1 MDSLLKLKNVNLK
14 YQTGNDT
21 IKVLKN
27 INLETKKNES
37 ISIVG
42 ESGSGKT
49 SLIMLA
55 GGLEKATS
63 GKIFFE
69 DQEISKMSEDEVSKI
84 RRKNIG
90 IVFQSFYLIP
100 NLTAIENV
108 LLSLEAN
115 QKYNQDDEAKA
126 LLAEF
131 GLYHR
136 LNHLPSELSGGEQ
149 QRVAIARALINK
161 PKIILADEPTG
172 NLDSANSESM
182 MDLLFNY
189 TKKSKTSLVMVTHD
203 NSIAERCDRI
213 IEIKDG
219 QIV

>member
-90 IVFQSFYLIP
+90 IVFQSFYLI
-100 NLTAIENV
+100 
-108 LLSLEAN
+108 
-115 QKYNQDDEAKA
+115 Y
-126 LLAEF
+126 
-131 GLYHR
+131 
-136 LNHLPSELSGGEQ
+136 
-149 QRVAIARALINK
+149 
-161 PKIILADEPTG
+161 KIKCKVETR
-172 NLDSANSESM
+172 
-182 MDLLFNY
+182 F
-189 TKKSKTSLVMVTHD
+189 
-203 NSIAERCDRI
+203 SIYI
-213 IEIKDG
+213 IC
-219 QIV
+219 

>member
-1 MDSLLKLKNVNLK
+1 MLTRQKAIILIINLLIMDSLLKLKNVNLK

-84 RRKNIG
+84 RRKNILVLFFNLS
-90 IVFQSFYLIP
+90 ILFQI
-100 NLTAIENV
+100 T
-108 LLSLEAN
+108 LLL
-115 QKYNQDDEAKA
+115 KM
-126 LLAEF
+126 LL
-131 GLYHR
+131 
-136 LNHLPSELSGGEQ
+136 
-149 QRVAIARALINK
+149 
-161 PKIILADEPTG
+161 
-172 NLDSANSESM
+172 
-182 MDLLFNY
+182 
-189 TKKSKTSLVMVTHD
+189 
-203 NSIAERCDRI
+203 
-213 IEIKDG
+213 
-219 QIV
+219 

>member
-1 MDSLLKLKNVNLK
+1 MDSLLKLKNINLK

-90 IVFQSFYLIP
+90 IVFQSC
-100 NLTAIENV
+100 
-108 LLSLEAN
+108 LLYTSDAA
-115 QKYNQDDEAKA
+115 DDMQCVD
-126 LLAEF
+126 L
-131 GLYHR
+131 
-136 LNHLPSELSGGEQ
+136 GG
-149 QRVAIARALINK
+149 R
-161 PKIILADEPTG
+161 
-172 NLDSANSESM
+172 
-182 MDLLFNY
+182 
-189 TKKSKTSLVMVTHD
+189 
-203 NSIAERCDRI
+203 RI
-213 IEIKDG
+213 IKKNRSRCAPG
-219 QIV
+219 

>member
-14 YQTGNDT
+14 YQIGNDT

-27 INLETKKNES
+27 INLKTKKNES

-69 DQEISKMSEDEVSKI
+69 DQEISKMSEDKVSKI

-100 NLTAIENV
+100 NYTAVENV
-108 LLSLEAN
+108 ALTLELNNLKNPNKRAKELL
-115 QKYNQDDEAKA
+115 DR
-126 LLAEF
+126 F
-131 GLYHR
+131 GLKNR
-136 LNHLPSELSGGEQ
+136 FNNLPNQLSGGEQ
-149 QRVAIARALINK
+149 QRVAIARAIAMK
-161 PKIILADEPTG
+161 PKLILADEPTG
-172 NLDSANSESM
+172 NLDSENSQM
-182 MDLLFNY
+182 IADILFRY
-189 TKKSKTSLVMVTHD
+189 IKEEKSSLIMVTHD
-203 NSIAERCDRI
+203 PKLANKAKRKIK
-213 IEIKDG
+213 IKDG
-219 QIV
+219 KIV